1 MNHAYENGE
10 MSLSLR
16 QCIITCLP
24 KGDKPR
30 QFIKNWRP
38 ISLLSVIYKIGSSA
52 IANRIKK
59 FLGHVISPEQSG
71 FISGRYIGDST
82 RLIYDLISIAEQ
94 KNIPGLLMLLDF
106 EKAFD
111 SISWN
116 FLYSVL
122 KLLGFGTNII
132 KLVQTFNINIK
143 ATIMQCGVMS
153 SFINIEKGCH
163 QGDPIAPYLFI
174 ICAQILNLML
184 KYNQSVR
191 GIKVGNTEFRLTQF
205 ADDTTIILD
214 GTRSSLV
221 AALNMLEVYGSMS
234 GLKVNTDKTKLIWIG
249 KKRYCKDKFDIG
261 KCLTWGVTEFDLLG
275 VTFAV
280 DLDKMI
286 DLNYSNIVNKVEKE
300 LKKME
305 EALLNTHWQNNSFE
319 KLNFTKVQ
327 SYIYVYSEPQNNINK
342 RAE

>member
-1 MNHAYENGE
+1 
-10 MSLSLR
+10 
-16 QCIITCLP
+16 
-24 KGDKPR
+24 
-30 QFIKNWRP
+30 
-38 ISLLSVIYKIGSSA
+38 
-52 IANRIKK
+52 
-59 FLGHVISPEQSG
+59 
-71 FISGRYIGDST
+71 
-82 RLIYDLISIAEQ
+82 
-94 KNIPGLLMLLDF
+94 MLVDF

-122 KLLGFGTNII
+122 KLLGFGPSII
-132 KLVQTFNINIK
+132 KWMQTFNKNIK

-153 SFINIEKGCH
+153 SFINIEKGCR

-205 ADDTTIILD
+205 TDDTTIILD
-214 GTRSSLV
+214 GTRSPLL

-286 DLNYSNIVNKVEKE
+286 DLNCSNIVNKVEKE
-300 LKKME
+300 LKKWKRRYLTPIGKITVLKTLILPKFNHIFMFIPNPKIILIKE
-305 EALLNTHWQNNSFE
+305 LNNMFYKFIWEDKPDKIIRKQLTRGYIQGGLKMLDLTWFIKGLKISWVCWLYKNTCAPWIHLVPLFVGSVNKVLFFGSSWSF
-319 KLNFTKVQ
+319 L
-327 SYIYVYSEPQNNINK
+327 I
-342 RAE
+342 A